1 MKRLISDICFVLI
14 VLGLLVLGGE
24 MVANELGTRS
34 EANRLASLHAA
45 SSTPEPSASDA
56 ALAAGPFAASRPVV
70 QDIVIRT
77 VPAAQ
82 VWIDGQLRHM
92 SPVFATLPQGH
103 HRIAVGRG
111 RPEVTRELDLHTQ
124 QAEPLTIT
132 VELKH

>member
-1 MKRLISDICFVLI
+1 MKRLISDIVFVVF
-14 VLGLLVLGGE
+14 VLGLLVLAGE
-24 MVANELGTRS
+24 MVSSELGNRS
-34 EANRLASLHAA
+34 EANRLASLRAA
-45 SSTPEPSASDA
+45 STTPSASDA
-56 ALAAGPFAASRPVV
+56 ALAAGPLAANRPAV
-70 QDIVIRT
+70 QDVVIRT

-82 VWIDGQLRHM
+82 VWIDGQLRHV

-132 VELKH
+132 VELMH